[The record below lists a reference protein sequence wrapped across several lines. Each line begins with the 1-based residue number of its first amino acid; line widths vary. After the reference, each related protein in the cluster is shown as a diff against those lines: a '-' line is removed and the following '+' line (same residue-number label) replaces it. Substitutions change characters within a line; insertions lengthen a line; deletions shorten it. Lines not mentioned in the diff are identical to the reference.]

1 VTSTP
6 KSLQVVCHG
15 RFLRKPEFESEE
27 RVPPAVLEFDKI
39 AVDAGKGDRAHD
51 ADGAGVVLGDRPNDQ
66 DPVALFESSLHHAVL
81 DSASLPAAL
90 YSGAGGFGDIGLEH
104 SKNPAALC
112 AIPQV
117 SLFVV
122 VELNSSLNGAE
133 EL

>member
-1 VTSTP
+1 MTSTP

-51 ADGAGVVLGDRPNDQ
+51 ADRAEIVLGDRANDIY
-66 DPVALFESSLHHAVL
+66 PVALFESLHHAAL

-104 SKNPAALC
+104 SENPAALC